1 MIREGACGLCE
12 QSKSCAGALLAFC
25 VNQGISASFLSSIFL
40 TAKFFPYLF
49 LYFSQSPTPSSQ
61 GNPWIQLGLDASS
74 ILGTYRP
81 EEFLFQ
87 YPIILPFHTVHG
99 VLEARILKWFAIPFS
114 SGPYSVRPLHHDP
127 SILGGPIGH
136 GLVSLS

>member
-1 MIREGACGLCE
+1 MIQEGTCGLRE
-12 QSKSCAGALLAFC
+12 QSKSRAGALLAFC

-61 GNPWIQLGLDASS
+61 GNPWIQLGLDPSS
-74 ILGTYRP
+74 ILGTYQP

-114 SGPYSVRPLHHDP
+114 SGPYSVRPLHRDP